1 MGNSSSIKVGFETL
15 PEDIISILTLY
26 NYQTIIFN
34 LQLILP
40 ILKKE
45 NLLPQAPMEP
55 CGMLK
60 ITNLKKNLQ

>member
-34 LQLILP
+34 L
-40 ILKKE
+40 
-45 NLLPQAPMEP
+45 
-55 CGMLK
+55 
-60 ITNLKKNLQ
+60 